1 MTCAGCRKTSFNL
14 VLSLDRPR
22 LSSAARIERVTYNYP
37 MAFSCTAKVRL
48 SFSLSLSLSLSLSF
62 GFKFGGNSLR
72 VLRSTQKRE
81 IEETRPCS
89 AFGKSSTICRLQIEV
104 KHIYFEFVKFAVVAI
119 LFGAPQGIYLG
130 GSSSTSGT
138 K

>member
-22 LSSAARIERVTYNYP
+22 LSSAARIGRVTYNYP

-48 SFSLSLSLSLSLSF
+48 SFSLSLSF

>member
-1 MTCAGCRKTSFNL
+1 MLGVARHRLTLSCHWTDHVCRQRPG
-14 VLSLDRPR
+14 LDGLHTTTPWHF
-22 LSSAARIERVTYNYP
+22 LAQQKSD
-37 MAFSCTAKVRL
+37 CH
-48 SFSLSLSLSLSLSF
+48 SLSLSLSLSF